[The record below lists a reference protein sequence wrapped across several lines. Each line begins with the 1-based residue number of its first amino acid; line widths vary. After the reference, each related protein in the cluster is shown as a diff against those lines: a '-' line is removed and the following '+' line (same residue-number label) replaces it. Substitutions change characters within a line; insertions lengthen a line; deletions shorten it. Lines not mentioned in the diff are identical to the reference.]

1 MKLFERTPR
10 ESEVAGL
17 PVVPLKEMVVFPGMV
32 VPFFIGKS
40 AAGALSENTGDG
52 AQIVL
57 CTQRMP
63 KPDPGPDDF
72 HDVGTIATVIQS
84 LRLPDGSSRLLVEG
98 KKRALV
104 RSMSGQGRSM
114 AADLTVIDEEDL
126 EENDEVRALTN
137 SVRGSFRKLVANSGR
152 KIGQDAQKAIERA
165 ADTVSV
171 VNVIA
176 GYSSIPIEK
185 KIELLKRGDQRERL
199 EELAVSLESE
209 LETLELKKRIQGR
222 VRKRLEQSQREHYLN
237 EQRKEIDRELGRG
250 DDDPSGAEEMRKR
263 LEEKK
268 LPEEVRA
275 RCEKEI
281 ARLSRLQPV
290 SPEAGIIR
298 TWLDWI
304 ADLPWSEFSSEH
316 HDLKQ
321 ASEILDTDHYDME
334 KPKERILDYLAVHEL
349 KPDQRGP
356 ILCFVGPPGTGK
368 TSLGA
373 SLARSLGR
381 EFLRISLGGVRDEA
395 EIRGHRK
402 TYVGALPG
410 KIVQSLRKVNS
421 ANPVFLLD
429 EIDKMSSDFRGDP
442 ASALLEVL
450 DPEQNVNFVDH
461 YLEVPFDLS
470 KVIFITTANSI
481 HYVPYALRDRMEII
495 EIPGYTEKEKTR
507 IAKGFLIPKQLDAN
521 GLDFAD
527 IRFRD
532 AALATIIRDYT
543 AESGVRGLERQIATI
558 VRKLARRAVS
568 EGVRPPVGERI
579 ENAEDGS
586 EEPAAVDSYD
596 SEPAMTGGDS
606 TTAAAA
612 PGDDHRRSGVSTK
625 TSFSAIVTPKTVRE
639 SLGKPRPN
647 RDVAYPEPRSGL
659 ARGLAWTEL
668 GGTLLPVEATT
679 FRGDGS
685 LILTGS
691 LGEVMKESGRI
702 ALSFIRNHSHRFG
715 LDERR
720 IDESDIHLHVPHG
733 AIPKDGPSAGITL
746 AVAMLS
752 ALTGIPAHT
761 HIAMTG
767 EITLTGRILP
777 VGGVKEKVLA
787 ALRNDI
793 PSVVL
798 PEGNRIDREE
808 LPPEVHRGL
817 QLHFVESVMDAL
829 SLVFPASLFEIRA
842 T

>member
-1 MKLFERTPR
+1 MKLFERSSR

-52 AQIVL
+52 AQILL

-72 HDVGTIATVIQS
+72 HEVGTIASVIQS
-84 LRLPDGSSRLLVEG
+84 LRLPDGSTRLLVEG
-98 KKRALV
+98 KNRASV
-104 RSMSGQGRSM
+104 RSMTGQGRSM
-114 AADLTVIDEEDL
+114 TADVTVIEEAEL
-126 EENDEVRALTN
+126 EETDEVRALTN
-137 SVRGSFRKLVANSGR
+137 TVRGSYRKLVGNSGR
-152 KIGQDAQKAIERA
+152 KIGPDAQKAVERA

-171 VNVIA
+171 LNVIA
-176 GYSSIPIEK
+176 GYSPLPIEK
-185 KIELLKRGDQRERL
+185 KIELLRNTGQRDRL
-199 EELAVSLESE
+199 EELAISLEAE
-209 LETLELKKRIQGR
+209 LETLDLKKRIQGR

-250 DDDPSGAEEMRKR
+250 DDDPSGAEEMKKR
-263 LEEKK
+263 LEDKN
-268 LPEEVRA
+268 LPDEVQA
-275 RCEKEI
+275 RCDKEI
-281 ARLSRLQPV
+281 ARLSKLQPV

-304 ADLPWSEFSSEH
+304 ADLPWREYASEQ
-316 HDLKQ
+316 HDLRQ
-321 ASEILDTDHYDME
+321 ASEILDADHYDME
-334 KPKERILDYLAVHEL
+334 RPKERILDYLAVHEL

-450 DPEQNVNFVDH
+450 DPEQNVSFVDH

-470 KVIFITTANSI
+470 RIIFVTTANSI
-481 HYVPYALRDRMEII
+481 HNVPYALRDRMEII
-495 EIPGYTEKEKTR
+495 EIPGYTEQEKTR
-507 IAKGFLIPKQLDAN
+507 IAKGFLVPKQLEAN
-521 GLDFAD
+521 GLEFAD

-532 AALATIIRDYT
+532 AALATVIRDYT

-568 EGVRPPVGERI
+568 EGVRPPSGTRSDHTGEPS
-579 ENAEDGS
+579 AD
-586 EEPAAVDSYD
+586 AA
-596 SEPAMTGGDS
+596 DS
-606 TTAAAA
+606 TRTT
-612 PGDDHRRSGVSTK
+612 RK
-625 TSFSAIVTPKTVRE
+625 TTFSAVVTPKTVRK

-691 LGEVMKESGRI
+691 LGDVMKESGRI
-702 ALSFIRNHSHRFG
+702 ALSFVRNHSHRFS

-746 AVAMLS
+746 TVAMLS

-793 PSVVL
+793 PNVLL

>member
-1 MKLFERTPR
+1 MKLFERAPR
-10 ESEVAGL
+10 ESEVGGL

-40 AAGALSENTGDG
+40 AAGVLSENTGDG

-57 CTQRMP
+57 CTQRVP
-63 KPDPGPDDF
+63 KPEPGPDDF
-72 HDVGTIATVIQS
+72 YDVATIASVIQS
-84 LRLPDGSSRLLVEG
+84 LRLPDGSTRLLVEG
-98 KKRALV
+98 KKRASV
-104 RSMSGQGRSM
+104 RGMSGRGRSM
-114 AADLTVIDEEDL
+114 TADVTPIEEAKL
-126 EENDEVRALTN
+126 QETEEIRALINT
-137 SVRGSFRKLVANSGR
+137 VRESYRKLVNNSAR
-152 KIGQDAQKAIERA
+152 KIGPDAQKAVERA
-165 ADTVSV
+165 ADSLSV
-171 VNVIA
+171 LNVIA
-176 GYSSIPIEK
+176 GYSPLPIEK
-185 KIELLKRGDQRERL
+185 KIELLRNTDQRERL
-199 EELAVSLESE
+199 EELAISLEAE
-209 LETLELKKRIQGR
+209 LETLDLKKRIQGR

-250 DDDPSGAEEMRKR
+250 DDDPSGAEEMKKR

-268 LPEEVRA
+268 LPDEVRA

-281 ARLSRLQPV
+281 ARLARLQPV

-304 ADLPWSEFSSEH
+304 ADLPWREYSSEH
-316 HDLKQ
+316 HDLQQ
-321 ASEILDTDHYDME
+321 ASVILDADHYDME

-421 ANPVFLLD
+421 SNPVFLLD

-470 KVIFITTANSI
+470 RIIFITTANSI
-481 HYVPYALRDRMEII
+481 HNVPYALRDRMEII
-495 EIPGYTEKEKTR
+495 EIPGYTEQEKTR
-507 IAKGFLIPKQLDAN
+507 IAKGFLVPKQLEAN
-521 GLDFAD
+521 GLAFAD

-532 AALATIIRDYT
+532 AALATVIRDYT
-543 AESGVRGLERQIATI
+543 AESGVRELERQIGTI

-568 EGVRPPVGERI
+568 EGVRPPGGARPEEDAER
-579 ENAEDGS
+579 
-586 EEPAAVDSYD
+586 PAVDRSD
-596 SEPAMTGGDS
+596 DAPADAAGSAGTPENGEGTS
-606 TTAAAA
+606 TA
-612 PGDDHRRSGVSTK
+612 TK
-625 TSFSAIVTPKTVRE
+625 TTYSAIVTPKVVRK

-647 RDVAYPEPRSGL
+647 RDVVYPEPRSGL

-702 ALSFIRNHSHRFG
+702 ALSFIRNHSHRFS

-746 AVAMLS
+746 TVAMLS

-793 PSVVL
+793 PNVLL
-798 PEGNRIDREE
+798 PEGNRIDRED

-817 QLHFVESVMDAL
+817 ELHFVESVMDAL
-829 SLVFPASLFEIRA
+829 SLLFPQSLFEIRA